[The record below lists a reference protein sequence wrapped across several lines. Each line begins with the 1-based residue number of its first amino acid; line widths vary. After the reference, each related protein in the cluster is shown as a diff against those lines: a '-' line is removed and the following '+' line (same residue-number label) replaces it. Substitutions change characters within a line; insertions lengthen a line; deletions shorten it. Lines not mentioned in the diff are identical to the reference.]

1 MEALP
6 IEDSTILVE
15 RLNSPGEDVGEGVL
29 QERDQGLSEQQPM
42 EEDEYIEVVEVSE
55 SSESLL
61 RSSSNTD
68 LSSQGAVGGEPP
80 VVGDQ
85 VQDQVEQD
93 AQPSSVL
100 PRSSYISSNQ
110 SSPQDIGSLQDEEII
125 SGSLETPASRLRP
138 TLIPDQ
144 LSKSVPT
151 SPRRFANQGVVYLS
165 EIQSAEDL
173 RELSAKQAKG
183 ILAMNRVNFKS
194 CVEKEELLKIVVN
207 RSIHANFTDKDNSI
221 CKICMEM
228 LRLTV

>member
-1 MEALP
+1 MFY
-6 IEDSTILVE
+6 V
-15 RLNSPGEDVGEGVL
+15 
-29 QERDQGLSEQQPM
+29 
-42 EEDEYIEVVEVSE
+42 
-55 SSESLL
+55 
-61 RSSSNTD
+61 
-68 LSSQGAVGGEPP
+68 
-80 VVGDQ
+80 
-85 VQDQVEQD
+85 
-93 AQPSSVL
+93 
-100 PRSSYISSNQ
+100 
-110 SSPQDIGSLQDEEII
+110 
-125 SGSLETPASRLRP
+125 
-138 TLIPDQ
+138 Q

-194 CVEKEELLKIVVN
+194 CVEMEELLKIVVN

>member
-1 MEALP
+1 M
-6 IEDSTILVE
+6 
-15 RLNSPGEDVGEGVL
+15 
-29 QERDQGLSEQQPM
+29 
-42 EEDEYIEVVEVSE
+42 VEVSE

-183 ILAMNRVNFKS
+183 ILAMNRFVDSF
-194 CVEKEELLKIVVN
+194 
-207 RSIHANFTDKDNSI
+207 HQ
-221 CKICMEM
+221 
-228 LRLTV
+228 

>member
-85 VQDQVEQD
+85 VEQD

-110 SSPQDIGSLQDEEII
+110 SSPQDIGSLQVK
-125 SGSLETPASRLRP
+125 L
-138 TLIPDQ
+138 
-144 LSKSVPT
+144 
-151 SPRRFANQGVVYLS
+151 
-165 EIQSAEDL
+165 
-173 RELSAKQAKG
+173 
-183 ILAMNRVNFKS
+183 
-194 CVEKEELLKIVVN
+194 
-207 RSIHANFTDKDNSI
+207 
-221 CKICMEM
+221 
-228 LRLTV
+228 